1 MTDIIS
7 HLYKD
12 EKNSRWVIQSNEEH
26 TKGVVKLA
34 SQFAGEF
41 GMASWGEIL
50 GKLHDKGKESNAF
63 QQHVKKESGYDPNI
77 KVTGNYHHAYIGG
90 MIARELYG
98 KTFDNFLLNPI
109 ISHHSGLH
117 DSDELDKAIDEE
129 TKKNSGKRI
138 PPEIDMDV
146 EKTNLCRHSFNL
158 KKNDFHHLIRMLY
171 SCLVDADFLDTE
183 SFMDKKSSDLRK
195 NKADLQTLLPM
206 LENKLNS
213 FKTDTNATEVN
224 IIRNQVQEL
233 CQEKAAGP
241 IGSYSLTVPTGGGK
255 TLSSMLWAMKH
266 AISNGQKRII
276 IAIPY
281 TSIIVQT
288 ASVLREIFGEENVL
302 EHHSN
307 VDPERINDE
316 NLKNKIKLAT
326 ENWDYPIIITTN
338 VQLFESMFSNKPSVC
353 RKLHNIVNSII
364 ILDEVQTLP
373 KEFLQPIVD
382 SLKTYNRLFNVSVL
396 LTTASQP
403 VLNGLI
409 KGCNPRATFSG
420 IEHIT
425 EIIPE
430 ELQLHK
436 KLRRVELSIDNEGKS
451 YDEIA
456 EKLISHKK
464 VLCIVNTRKDAQEIY
479 RRLPQ
484 DGITLHLSKNMC
496 PAHISETI
504 TQIKTSLKDDSQEI
518 IRVVS
523 TQLIEAGVDID
534 FPVVYRQ
541 EAGLDSI
548 LQAAG
553 RCNREGNNSIC
564 TTYVFSLTK
573 ERCLPKDMQPANNAR
588 LNLDKQ
594 SDWFAPNTMKEY
606 FKQLYCRTGSFDKK
620 NIKGYLCDPKNLYF
634 AIGAK
639 EFQLIRDT
647 DISVIVCWEDSM
659 DLVHQLLQ
667 FGPSYI
673 LMKKLAKYTVNI
685 KKDDF
690 EKLKKM
696 GVVSEKKEGLYVI
709 EYQQQYDSFLG
720 LCTENNWTNEIL
732 IS

>member
-1 MTDIIS
+1 M
-7 HLYKD
+7 
-12 EKNSRWVIQSNEEH
+12 
-26 TKGVVKLA
+26 
-34 SQFAGEF
+34 
-41 GMASWGEIL
+41 
-50 GKLHDKGKESNAF
+50 
-63 QQHVKKESGYDPNI
+63 
-77 KVTGNYHHAYIGG
+77 
-90 MIARELYG
+90 
-98 KTFDNFLLNPI
+98 
-109 ISHHSGLH
+109 
-117 DSDELDKAIDEE
+117 
-129 TKKNSGKRI
+129 
-138 PPEIDMDV
+138 
-146 EKTNLCRHSFNL
+146 
-158 KKNDFHHLIRMLY
+158 
-171 SCLVDADFLDTE
+171 
-183 SFMDKKSSDLRK
+183 
-195 NKADLQTLLPM
+195 
-206 LENKLNS
+206 
-213 FKTDTNATEVN
+213 
-224 IIRNQVQEL
+224 
-233 CQEKAAGP
+233 
-241 IGSYSLTVPTGGGK
+241 
-255 TLSSMLWAMKH
+255 
-266 AISNGQKRII
+266 
-276 IAIPY
+276 
-281 TSIIVQT
+281 
-288 ASVLREIFGEENVL
+288 
-302 EHHSN
+302 
-307 VDPERINDE
+307 
-316 NLKNKIKLAT
+316 
-326 ENWDYPIIITTN
+326 
-338 VQLFESMFSNKPSVC
+338 QLFESMFSNKPSVC